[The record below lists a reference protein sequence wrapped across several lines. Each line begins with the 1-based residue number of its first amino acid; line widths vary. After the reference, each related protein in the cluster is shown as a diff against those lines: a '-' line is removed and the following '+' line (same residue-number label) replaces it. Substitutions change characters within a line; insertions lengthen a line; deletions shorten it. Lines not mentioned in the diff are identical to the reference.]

1 MWQHRPERPWPLW
14 VYLLDAVLIGIVAY
28 SWTVYPGV
36 VGFIVGLAVSLLG
49 ACVFFAWQWFTSKE
63 LRASR

>member
-1 MWQHRPERPWPLW
+1 M
-14 VYLLDAVLIGIVAY
+14 YLLDAVLIGIVAY